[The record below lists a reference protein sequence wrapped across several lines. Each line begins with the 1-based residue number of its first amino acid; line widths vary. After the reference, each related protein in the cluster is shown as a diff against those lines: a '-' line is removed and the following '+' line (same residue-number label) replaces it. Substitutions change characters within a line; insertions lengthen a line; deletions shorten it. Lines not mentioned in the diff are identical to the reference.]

1 MNAPT
6 IEQQSVIDSTA
17 EKLVVV
23 AAAGA
28 GKTFTLVSRYLRH
41 VVEDGLAPSEILT
54 ITFTRKAAAEMKERI
69 VGVLREKGLLDEAQ
83 QAETGPVSTIHSFC
97 DRILRENA
105 LAAGLDPQFKTVE
118 GGEFNAIV
126 DECLRSVIA
135 DAWDLEENVRSV
147 IERLAGE
154 SEWGSQTYS
163 GKLTTRIKVLL
174 EAFRSSVDLNDLA
187 ARYASAETTLREWNR
202 VFLGRDEVP
211 DFDSQDFRET
221 MKAALKAYKAESGK
235 REAES
240 DIEEAELTSGLV
252 ILTCHVWRALE
263 HRMQL
268 LQRFDHDAQ
277 ERMAVELVERNPQ
290 VRERL
295 QQKFKALLVD
305 ETQDVNPWQYRL
317 IDALGV
323 ERHLTVGDPQQSM
336 YRFRNAVPQ
345 LFIDR
350 MEHATTMRLTK
361 NFRSEATILAYIDRF
376 FGQQWGEAYR
386 PLLQPSQGADLFTS
400 DPDSY
405 EGVEYWQT
413 NSPVVDV
420 PTATATFVKQLLGE
434 GYKLGD
440 IAILCTRNAQ
450 ASSVSRTLATA
461 GLRSRILG
469 GSQDFYTR
477 MEIRDMANMVHVL
490 TGSTEILRL
499 LAALHSPIIGLSLD
513 ACVRL
518 AAQDDPFAALALLE
532 PVAEGDAD
540 AIRLIKEWMLPLR
553 EYGDRMTAWELVAE
567 ILYATPYLAS
577 IARRPDKDQRLANV
591 RKLQSIAASD
601 MNVTGRQFAEALR
614 DVHRL
619 QHKENDAIAYDREDD
634 AAIISTIH
642 KAKGLEFPVV
652 VLPYLGEWKPQ
663 VTFGRKTE
671 VQPATGLVVLSERD
685 IMQCGRFR
693 LLRHCQEGQE
703 AEREQHRN
711 LYVAMTRAKERLCL
725 GVLGNPQTKS
735 LAITLIS
742 ALGDKPRGV
751 RHRML
756 AEGVSDPEDW
766 E

>member
-1 MNAPT
+1 MIGPT
-6 IEQQSVIDSTA
+6 LEQQGVIDSSA
-17 EKLVVV
+17 NKLVVV

-41 VVEDGLAPSEILT
+41 VTEDGLSPSEILT

-69 VGVLREKGLLDEAQ
+69 VAALRAKGLLDAAQ

-126 DECLRSVIA
+126 DECVRGVLA
-135 DAWDLEENVRSV
+135 DAWDLEPTVCSV

-154 SEWGSQTYS
+154 SEWGTHSYS
-163 GKLTTRIKVLL
+163 GKLTGRVKELL
-174 EAFRSSVDLNDLA
+174 NAFRSSVDVADLA
-187 ARYASAETTLREWNR
+187 ARYATPEATLKEWNR
-202 VFLGRDEVP
+202 AFLGADEEPDLDSPAFRDAV
-211 DFDSQDFRET
+211 T
-221 MKAALKAYKAESGK
+221 KALKAMKAEPGK
-235 REAES
+235 RDAANEREDAT
-240 DIEEAELTSGLV
+240 LTSGLV
-252 ILTCHVWRALE
+252 VLTCHVWRALE
-263 HRMQL
+263 HRMDL
-268 LQRFDHDAQ
+268 LQQFDHAAQ
-277 ERMAVELVERNPQ
+277 ERMAVQLVERNSQ
-290 VRERL
+290 VRDRL
-295 QQKFKALLVD
+295 QRKFKALLVD

-350 MEHATTMRLTK
+350 MEQATTMRLTK
-361 NFRSEATILAYIDRF
+361 NFRSEASVLAYIDRI
-376 FGQQWGEAYR
+376 FGQQWGDSYR
-386 PLLQPSQGADLFTS
+386 PLLQPTQGEDLFST

-413 NSPVVDV
+413 CSTGVD
-420 PTATATFVKQLLGE
+420 PAKAAATLVRELLAE

-440 IAILCTRNAQ
+440 IAILCNRNAQ
-450 ASSVSRTLATA
+450 ASDVSRAMTAA

-490 TGSTEILRL
+490 TGSNEIVHLI
-499 LAALHSPIIGLSLD
+499 AALHSPIIGLSLD

-518 AAQDDPFAALALLE
+518 AAEDDAFAALSKLDPSDERDGEA
-532 PVAEGDAD
+532 V
-540 AIRLIKEWMLPLR
+540 RLIREWMLPLR

-567 ILYATPYLAS
+567 ILFATPYLTAL
-577 IARRPDKDQRLANV
+577 ALRPDKDQRLANV

-601 MNVTGRQFAEALR
+601 LNVTGRQFADALR

-619 QHKENDAIAYDREDD
+619 QHKENDAIAYDRDDD
-634 AAIISTIH
+634 AAIVSTIH

-652 VLPYLGEWKPQ
+652 VLPYLGDWKTNVQ
-663 VTFGRKTE
+663 FGRKTE
-671 VQPATGLVVLSERD
+671 VQPASGLVVLSERE
-685 IMQCGRFR
+685 ITQCGRFR
-693 LLRHCQEGQE
+693 LLRHCQEIQE
-703 AEREQHRN
+703 AEREQLRN

-725 GVLGNPQTKS
+725 GVLGTPRSRSMALTI
-735 LAITLIS
+735 LS
-742 ALGDKPRGV
+742 ALGEKPRGV
-751 RHRML
+751 RHRVL
-756 AEGVSDPEDW
+756 QEAPIDPADW